1 MVKTRA
7 AISAGNFDS
16 FESLQNKMEIGK
28 WSWHRELRCRQNR
41 QVRVSSSYFSFG
53 SAKVQNGVSQ
63 TGHEERWALHE
74 ELRRHASGGLA
85 KLAGDIFHGLVE
97 TSKDRVIVAALG
109 GEAK

>member
-28 WSWHRELRCRQNR
+28 WFWHREFRCRPNR
-41 QVRVSSSYFSFG
+41 QVRDSSSYFSFG

-63 TGHEERWALHE
+63 TAHQERWALHVE
-74 ELRRHASGGLA
+74 PANFSLALRVLRRHASGGA
-85 KLAGDIFHGLVE
+85 
-97 TSKDRVIVAALG
+97 R
-109 GEAK
+109 EASERYFPLPR